1 MDNNFEEEEAYLPK
15 EDHKKVAY
23 RKPKKRQELPKE
35 EVERPIVYW
44 KRSGGKDLNID
55 HMSEEH
61 LRNALRFIV
70 TNDLLKTNSSSN
82 NTLPE
87 DARLVLLE
95 AKDQI
100 EYLHQK
106 FTATGSGNQ
115 VLAKIVSLI
124 NRLE

>member
-1 MDNNFEEEEAYLPK
+1 MDHNFAEEEAYLSQ
-15 EDHKKVAY
+15 EDQKKVAY
-23 RKPKKRQELPKE
+23 RKPKKRQELPKK
-35 EVERPIVYW
+35 EVERPVVYW
-44 KRSGGKDLNID
+44 KRSGGKDLNVD
-55 HMSEEH
+55 HMSQEH

-70 TNDLLKTNSSSN
+70 TNDLLKTKSSPN

-87 DARLVLLE
+87 DVRLVLLE

-115 VLAKIVSLI
+115 VVAKIVSLI
-124 NRLE
+124 NRI